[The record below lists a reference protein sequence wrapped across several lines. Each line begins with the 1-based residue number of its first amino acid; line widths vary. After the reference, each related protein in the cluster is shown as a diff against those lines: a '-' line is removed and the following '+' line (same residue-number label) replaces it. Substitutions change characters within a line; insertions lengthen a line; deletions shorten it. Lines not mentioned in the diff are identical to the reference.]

1 MHQPADRRQNPA
13 LIAST
18 FTENYLGVESTWKPS
33 GGAQRLAGRGTPG
46 TDSPP
51 AEEGR
56 IAMRV
61 AEVFTPFPAGKEGN
75 RDHDHD
81 HDHDHDKGRRHNHG
95 HWDWDWR
102 NHRRYWC
109 WDD

>member
-1 MHQPADRRQNPA
+1 
-13 LIAST
+13 
-18 FTENYLGVESTWKPS
+18 
-33 GGAQRLAGRGTPG
+33 
-46 TDSPP
+46 
-51 AEEGR
+51 
-56 IAMRV
+56 MRV

-75 RDHDHD
+75 RD

>member
-1 MHQPADRRQNPA
+1 
-13 LIAST
+13 
-18 FTENYLGVESTWKPS
+18 
-33 GGAQRLAGRGTPG
+33 
-46 TDSPP
+46 
-51 AEEGR
+51 
-56 IAMRV
+56 MRV
-61 AEVFTPFPAGKEGN
+61 AEVFTPFPTGKEGN